1 LLADVLQVAIEQGRK
16 GVQLEALAVRA
27 MVQRRTGLEAAAMLS
42 LEEALG
48 IGEREGYIRVF
59 VDLGIPMAKLLHVA
73 RARHLRPDYV
83 GRLLSAFGDLAPAG
97 SGEALLP
104 EPLTPREVEV
114 LRHLAA
120 GLTNEEI
127 ADTLF
132 ISSETVKKHA
142 SSIFGKLGV
151 GNRTEAAARAR
162 ELDLLD
168 GR

>member
-1 LLADVLQVAIEQGRK
+1 
-16 GVQLEALAVRA
+16 
-27 MVQRRTGLEAAAMLS
+27 MLS

-48 IGEREGYIRVF
+48 IGEREGYVRLF
-59 VDLGIPMAKLLHVA
+59 VDLGASIARLLQVA

-83 GRLLSAFGDLAPAG
+83 GRLLDAFGDRAHADI
-97 SGEALLP
+97 GEALLP
-104 EPLTPREVEV
+104 EPLTPREAEV
-114 LRHLAA
+114 LRHIAA

-127 ADTLF
+127 AETLF

-162 ELDLLD
+162 KLDLLD
-168 GR
+168 DR